1 MGDVI
6 RLEKLSKTYGSR
18 RGLVDLNLTVSEG
31 EVFGYLGPNG
41 AGKSTTIRLLLD
53 LIRPTSGRARL
64 FDRDPRE
71 HAVGLHHRIG
81 YLAGDFVVDPR
92 QRVGECLTFLAD
104 LRGGVP
110 KTRITDLA
118 ARLDLDLSTRI
129 RTLSKGNRQKVGL
142 VQAFMHEPDLLILDE
157 PTSGLDP
164 LVQQT
169 FLDLVREAKAAG
181 QTVFMSSHIMTEV
194 QAVADR
200 VGIIRE
206 GRLVALDTVAR
217 LRDHAVHR
225 FEITFAGPIDQAA
238 LAALPGVSDLTV
250 DGPSARFA
258 LATGPD
264 ALIRVLARHQVA
276 SLRASEPDLEELFF
290 AYYRQTDPAE
300 TGAKETSHA

>member
-1 MGDVI
+1 MEEVI
-6 RLEKLSKTYGSR
+6 QLEKLTKTYGTR
-18 RGLVDLNLTVSEG
+18 RGLLELDLAVANG

-53 LIRPTSGRARL
+53 HIRPTSGRARL
-64 FDRDPRE
+64 FGRDPRE
-71 HAVGLHHRIG
+71 DAVELHRRIG
-81 YLAGDFVVDPR
+81 YLAGDFVVNPR

-110 KTRITDLA
+110 RARIEELA
-118 ARLDLDLSTRI
+118 ARLDLDLAARI
-129 RTLSKGNRQKVGL
+129 KALSKGNRQKVGL
-142 VQAFMHEPDLLILDE
+142 VQAFMHRPDLLILDE

-194 QAVADR
+194 EAVADR

-217 LRDHAVHR
+217 LRDHARHR
-225 FEITFAGPIDQAA
+225 FEITFTGPIDQAA
-238 LAALPGVSDLTV
+238 LAALPGISDLTIN
-250 DGPSARFA
+250 GPTAGFA
-258 LATGPD
+258 LATDPNE
-264 ALIRVLARHQVA
+264 LITVLARHQVA

-290 AYYRQTDPAE
+290 AYYRTTEA
-300 TGAKETSHA
+300 AKETARA

>member
-18 RGLVDLNLTVSEG
+18 RGLVDLDLTVAQG

-53 LIRPTSGRARL
+53 LIRPSSGRAML
-64 FDRDPRE
+64 FDHDPRQ
-71 HAVGLHHRIG
+71 HAVQLHRRIG
-81 YLAGDFVVDPR
+81 YLAGDFVVNPR
-92 QRVGECLTFLAD
+92 QRVAECLTFLAD

-110 KTRITDLA
+110 QPRIAELA
-118 ARLDLDLSTRI
+118 ARLDLDLSARI
-129 RTLSKGNRQKVGL
+129 KSLSKGNRQKVGL
-142 VQAFMHEPDLLILDE
+142 VQAFMHQPDLLILDE

-194 QAVADR
+194 EAVADR

-217 LRDHAVHR
+217 LRSQAVHR
-225 FEITFAGPIDQAA
+225 FEITFAGPVEQTA
-238 LAALPGVSDLTV
+238 LAALPRISGLNF
-250 DGPSARFA
+250 DGPTARFQ
-258 LATGPD
+258 LSDSPD
-264 ALIRVLARHQVA
+264 ALIEFLARHHVA
-276 SLRASEPDLEELFF
+276 ALRASEPDLEELFF
-290 AYYRQTDPAE
+290 TYYQPTPAA
-300 TGAKETSHA
+300 AKETTGA

>member
-1 MGDVI
+1 MI

-18 RGLVDLNLTVSEG
+18 RGLVDLDLTVAEG

-53 LIRPTSGRARL
+53 LIRPTGGRAWL

-71 HAVGLHHRIG
+71 HAVELHRRVG
-81 YLAGDFVVDPR
+81 YLAGDFVVNPR
-92 QRVGECLTFLAD
+92 QKVGECLAFLAD

-110 KTRITDLA
+110 RSRIDDLA
-118 ARLDLDLSTRI
+118 VRLDLDLSARI
-129 RTLSKGNRQKVGL
+129 KALSKGNRQKVGL
-142 VQAFMHEPDLLILDE
+142 VQAFMHQPDLLILDE

-194 QAVADR
+194 EAVADR

-217 LRDHAVHR
+217 LRSQAVHR
-225 FEITFAGPIDQAA
+225 FEITFLGPVDQAA
-238 LAALPGVSDLTV
+238 IAVLPEISDLSFDGATARFQLAAS
-250 DGPSARFA
+250 
-258 LATGPD
+258 PD
-264 ALIRVLARHQVA
+264 ALIQVLAQHRVA
-276 SLRASEPDLEELFF
+276 VLRASEPDLEELFF
-290 AYYRQTDPAE
+290 SYYQANRE
-300 TGAKETSHA
+300 AKEATRA